1 MNIFLTGANG
11 YLGRNFIKEAIKY
24 NHKIFATTSKKNY
37 NKFPVI
43 GLDQP
48 NNKNRKD
55 EPIVFE

>member
-1 MNIFLTGANG
+1 MKLPNFLCPKRRCELIR
-11 YLGRNFIKEAIKY
+11 LGQ
-24 NHKIFATTSKKNY
+24 KND

-48 NNKNRKD
+48 NNKNKKD

>member
-24 NHKIFATTSKKNY
+24 NHKIFATTRKKND